1 MVGVIGQGIRVI
13 SQQLPDLL
21 LRKDDF
27 SLIELIVAVA
37 EGIGLRAVVIHD
49 DIAGGK
55 VDFNRSG
62 VVNTAQIT
70 NQRAVD
76 KNPDVVIAGE
86 IVCNL
91 LGLGL
96 ILRRILR
103 RMSPILLDEAGAHA
117 QTKVVVDLCIG

>member
-13 SQQLPDLL
+13 SQQPPDLL
-21 LRKDDF
+21 LIKSFF
-27 SLIELIVAVA
+27 SFIELVVAVA
-37 EGIGLRAVVIHD
+37 EGIGFRAVVIHD

-70 NQRAVD
+70 NQLAVD

-86 IVCNL
+86 IVCNR
-91 LGLGL
+91 LGLS
-96 ILRRILR
+96 LR

-117 QTKVVVDLCIG
+117 QAKVMVDLCIG

>member
-13 SQQLPDLL
+13 SQQPPDLR
-21 LRKDDF
+21 LRKEFF
-27 SLIELIVAVA
+27 SLIEFIVAVA
-37 EGIGLRAVVIHD
+37 RGIGLRAVVIHD

-86 IVCNL
+86 IVCNRQRL
-91 LGLGL
+91 V
-96 ILRRILR
+96 LR

-117 QTKVVVDLCIG
+117 QAKVVVDLCIG